1 MELETLNG
9 GSHLGRYRYLRK
21 VLTKKAKY
29 ALNALTFL
37 AKNGQKDEV
46 QPVTAKLIA
55 SENNIPQKFLESIL
69 SDLKKTGIL
78 SSIHGKGGGYL
89 LRKSPNEIQLVD
101 IIRMFDGA
109 VGLVPCATHQ
119 FFEPCKE
126 CLDVETCKIRWM
138 FKELRDINV
147 AFLKNKTLASLI

>member
-1 MELETLNG
+1 M
-9 GSHLGRYRYLRK
+9 
-21 VLTKKAKY
+21 LTKKAKY

-37 AKNGQKDEV
+37 AKNGQLSN
-46 QPVTAKLIA
+46 PRPLTAKHLA
-55 SENNIPQKFLESIL
+55 KENNIPQKFLESIL
-69 SDLKKTGIL
+69 SDLKKKGIL

-89 LRKSPNEIQLVD
+89 LRKDPGDIPLVD
-101 IIRMFDGA
+101 IIRLFDGA

-126 CLDVETCKIRWM
+126 CLDIETCKIRWM

-147 AFLKNKTLASLI
+147 SFLKEKTLESLL

>member
-1 MELETLNG
+1 M
-9 GSHLGRYRYLRK
+9 
-21 VLTKKAKY
+21 LTKKAKY

-37 AKNGQKDEV
+37 AKNQQNRDPK
-46 QPVTAKLIA
+46 PLTAKYIA
-55 SENNIPQKFLESIL
+55 TENNIPQKFLESIL
-69 SDLKKTGIL
+69 SDLKKTGVL

-89 LRKSPNEIQLVD
+89 LRKNPQEIPLVD

-138 FKELRDINV
+138 FKELRDVNV
-147 AFLKNKTLASLI
+147 AFLKNKTLHSLL

>member
-1 MELETLNG
+1 M
-9 GSHLGRYRYLRK
+9 
-21 VLTKKAKY
+21 LTKKAKY

-37 AKNGQKDEV
+37 AKNQQNNDPK
-46 QPVTAKLIA
+46 PLTAKYIA
-55 SENNIPQKFLESIL
+55 TENNIPQKFLESIL
-69 SDLKKTGIL
+69 SDLKKTGVL

-89 LRKSPNEIQLVD
+89 LRKNPQEIPLVD

-138 FKELRDINV
+138 FKELRDVNV
-147 AFLKNKTLASLI
+147 AFLKNKTLHSLL